1 MKSVSTMRMVF
12 SKKSYIGIA
21 IAVSAIFFIVF
32 NVLDEYLF
40 FSPLL
45 VFHVPTDAYP
55 NFALS
60 TAIIAL
66 VGIVISMN
74 VYMFRTVGVK
84 LKESGTWLSGSFV
97 ATVSGACGCSSVGFA
112 MISTFGGVGILASSF
127 LTTFQIPLKIASLA
141 VLVFAYYSV
150 RKNMIKSCAVM
161 KN

>member
-1 MKSVSTMRMVF
+1 VF
-12 SKKSYIGIA
+12 SNKPYIGIA
-21 IAVSAIFFIVF
+21 VAVSTIFFIVF

-45 VFHVPTDAYP
+45 VFHVPANAYA

-60 TAIIAL
+60 IAITTL
-66 VGIVISMN
+66 LGVVISMN
-74 VYMFRTVGVK
+74 VYMFRTMGAR

-97 ATVSGACGCSSVGFA
+97 ATASGACGCSSLGFTI
-112 MISTFGGVGILASSF
+112 ISTFGGAGILASSF
-127 LTTFQIPLKIASLA
+127 LNTYQIPLRIASLA

-150 RKNMIKSCAVM
+150 RKNMIKNCAVK